1 MQSCREKLV
10 TDNLRLVYFCY
21 RKLQTNALTVR
32 YKDDLIS
39 EGMLGLVKA
48 ANSFEPDIKTKFATY
63 AIMCIR
69 NQMLMFIRK
78 VNKFMPYEVSLFKP
92 IGHDNYGNE
101 LSLADIIEDETQV
114 QEDAIERMELTEFTA
129 KQKPIDQKIL
139 SALEIGYKQR
149 EIAAEI
155 GISQSYVS
163 RRIRKMRSRYVDFC
177 S

>member
-1 MQSCREKLV
+1 MQSYREKLV
-10 TDNLRLVYFCY
+10 TDNLRLVHFCY
-21 RKLQTNALTVR
+21 RKLQTNALTLR
-32 YKDDLIS
+32 YKDDLIL
-39 EGMLGLVKA
+39 EGLLGLVKA
-48 ANSFEPDIKTKFATY
+48 ANGFEPDRKTKFATY

-78 VNKFMPYEVSLFKP
+78 LNKFMPYEVSLFMP
-92 IGHDNYGNE
+92 IGHDSCGSV
-101 LSLADIIEDETQV
+101 LCLADIIEDETQM
-114 QEDAIERMELTEFTA
+114 QEDAIERLELIDFAA

-163 RRIRKMRSRYVDFC
+163 RRIRMMQSRYVDSFY
-177 S
+177 

>member
-21 RKLQTNALTVR
+21 NKLQTNALTVKF
-32 YKDDLIS
+32 KDDLIS

-48 ANSFEPDIKTKFATY
+48 ANSFEPNRKTKFATY
-63 AIMCIR
+63 AVMCIR

-78 VNKFMPYEVSLFKP
+78 LNKFMPYEVSLFMP
-92 IGHDNYGNE
+92 IGHDDYGNE
-101 LSLADIIEDETQV
+101 LCLADIIEDEMQL
-114 QEDAIERMELTEFTA
+114 QEEAIERMHLTEFTA

-149 EIAAEI
+149 EIAVQL
-155 GISQSYVS
+155 GYSQSYIS
-163 RRIRKMRSRYVDFC
+163 RRIQKAKQRFVAS

>member
-1 MQSCREKLV
+1 MQSCRGKLI

-48 ANSFEPDIKTKFATY
+48 ANSFEPNRKTKFATY
-63 AIMCIR
+63 AVMCIR

-78 VNKFMPYEVSLFKP
+78 LNKFAPYEVSLFLP
-92 IGHDNYGNE
+92 IGHDGYGNE
-101 LSLADIIEDETQV
+101 LCLADIIEDETQL
-114 QEDAIERMELTEFTA
+114 QEEAIERMLLSEFTA

-139 SALEIGYKQR
+139 SALNIGYNQR
-149 EIAAEI
+149 EIA
-155 GISQSYVS
+155 GQLGYSQSYIL
-163 RRIRKMRSRYVDFC
+163 RRIQKVKQRFVAS